1 HHHQG
6 LRTVRPAFMDEYE
19 ELQEFMDQLYE
30 AYVDRFRNLDY
41 LEHELDILN
50 REEEERIEANEKK
63 LRALQKKLREEVLV
77 DIIVFSVQ

>member
-1 HHHQG
+1 
-6 LRTVRPAFMDEYE
+6 M
-19 ELQEFMDQLYE
+19 
-30 AYVDRFRNLDY
+30 DRFRNLDY

-77 DIIVFSVQ
+77 DTIVFSVQQHIDSGMETIKRGYGR